1 MRTDDFDFD
10 LPEDLIAQHPLEKRD
25 QSRLLVLDKQS
36 GSIAHRHFDD
46 ILEYLRPGD
55 VLVVKDVYKRQKQMM
70 ESYPFIE

>member
-36 GSIAHRHFDD
+36 G
-46 ILEYLRPGD
+46 ILMIYWNICGQAM
-55 VLVVKDVYKRQKQMM
+55 YWW
-70 ESYPFIE
+70 